1 MNPVMLIDLQDAREH
16 LREDAGAA
24 DLLIE
29 SYIMAASASIL
40 TYIGDNAYTD
50 ENKTDVRED
59 VKTACRLLV
68 GDLYLNRE
76 GAMAMSVESRH
87 GYGYLPAYVVALLFP
102 YRDIPLG

>member
-1 MNPVMLIDLQDAREH
+1 MFITLQDALEH
-16 LREDAGAA
+16 LREDSGAA
-24 DLLIE
+24 DALIGA
-29 SYIMAASASIL
+29 YITAATASIM

-50 ENKTDVRED
+50 ETKTDVRED

-68 GDLYLNRE
+68 GDLYRNRE
-76 GAMAMSVESRH
+76 GATEMPVDTRH